1 MAQKLGPSIAA
12 RLYASGGAALVG
24 VLGTALYFALSTPV
38 FLSTANLLNIG
49 RQTAIVA
56 LVSIGMTFVI
66 ITGGIDLSVGS
77 VVGLSGTL
85 AAVAI
90 AQAHTGPFLGALIG
104 LATGTSIGIIN
115 GAFIAILRVPAIVA
129 TLALLSIA
137 QGDRSAGD
145 ERAADIRSDVF
156 VFVLRPGRDLW
167 SAGGLY
173 YNGLLLCSWD
183 PSIARDG
190 GRKTH
195 RGHWGERG
203 GRQIGRVES
212 PDLPA
217 LYLCRDRISL
227 RLCRIGPDVP
237 PWIWTTDSGGRARTQ
252 RDRGRCFG
260 WDSHYWRTGNSHR
273 KFSGRPADNYPRK
286 WIRLTERGQ
295 FLSIDLCRSCSPRGG
310 GNFEAYGALVNDLLK
325 AENISKSYGGV
336 RAVEE
341 VSLQVAAGEV
351 VAVVG
356 DNGAG
361 KSTFTKILAGAVRP
375 DSGSLSFQRRAV
387 AFHSPKDAQRL
398 GIEMLQQDL
407 ALVGD
412 FNAAENLFFG
422 RELSMLGILRGKK
435 MTDQTRE
442 VLQQLG
448 VSLPDSKVPVRY
460 LSGGQRQAVAIG
472 RVLAWGS
479 KVIILDEPTAAL
491 GVQETRQVLEMI
503 KRMKADGR
511 TIVLITHNMDHVLEV
526 ADRVIVMRRGKKV
539 GDLAVGH
546 LQIADIVHLIVAG

>member
-1 MAQKLGPSIAA
+1 
-12 RLYASGGAALVG
+12 
-24 VLGTALYFALSTPV
+24 
-38 FLSTANLLNIG
+38 
-49 RQTAIVA
+49 
-56 LVSIGMTFVI
+56 
-66 ITGGIDLSVGS
+66 
-77 VVGLSGTL
+77 
-85 AAVAI
+85 
-90 AQAHTGPFLGALIG
+90 
-104 LATGTSIGIIN
+104 
-115 GAFIAILRVPAIVA
+115 
-129 TLALLSIA
+129 
-137 QGDRSAGD
+137 
-145 ERAADIRSDVF
+145 
-156 VFVLRPGRDLW
+156 
-167 SAGGLY
+167 
-173 YNGLLLCSWD
+173 
-183 PSIARDG
+183 
-190 GRKTH
+190 
-195 RGHWGERG
+195 
-203 GRQIGRVES
+203 
-212 PDLPA
+212 
-217 LYLCRDRISL
+217 
-227 RLCRIGPDVP
+227 
-237 PWIWTTDSGGRARTQ
+237 
-252 RDRGRCFG
+252 
-260 WDSHYWRTGNSHR
+260 
-273 KFSGRPADNYPRK
+273 
-286 WIRLTERGQ
+286 
-295 FLSIDLCRSCSPRGG
+295 
-310 GNFEAYGALVNDLLK
+310 VNDLLK

-375 DSGSLSFQRRAV
+375 DSGSLSFERRAV

-422 RELSMLGILRGKK
+422 RELSILGILRGKR
-435 MTDQTRE
+435 MTDETRE

-491 GVQETRQVLEMI
+491 GVQESRQVLEMI

-539 GDLAVGH
+539 GDLAVGN

>member
-1 MAQKLGPSIAA
+1 
-12 RLYASGGAALVG
+12 
-24 VLGTALYFALSTPV
+24 
-38 FLSTANLLNIG
+38 
-49 RQTAIVA
+49 
-56 LVSIGMTFVI
+56 
-66 ITGGIDLSVGS
+66 
-77 VVGLSGTL
+77 
-85 AAVAI
+85 
-90 AQAHTGPFLGALIG
+90 
-104 LATGTSIGIIN
+104 
-115 GAFIAILRVPAIVA
+115 
-129 TLALLSIA
+129 
-137 QGDRSAGD
+137 
-145 ERAADIRSDVF
+145 
-156 VFVLRPGRDLW
+156 
-167 SAGGLY
+167 
-173 YNGLLLCSWD
+173 
-183 PSIARDG
+183 
-190 GRKTH
+190 
-195 RGHWGERG
+195 
-203 GRQIGRVES
+203 
-212 PDLPA
+212 
-217 LYLCRDRISL
+217 
-227 RLCRIGPDVP
+227 
-237 PWIWTTDSGGRARTQ
+237 
-252 RDRGRCFG
+252 
-260 WDSHYWRTGNSHR
+260 
-273 KFSGRPADNYPRK
+273 
-286 WIRLTERGQ
+286 
-295 FLSIDLCRSCSPRGG
+295 
-310 GNFEAYGALVNDLLK
+310 VNDLLN

-375 DSGSLSFQRRAV
+375 DSGSLSFERRAV

-422 RELSMLGILRGKK
+422 REFSMLGILRGKK
-435 MTDQTRE
+435 MTDQTRD

-491 GVQETRQVLEMI
+491 GVQESRQVLEMI

-539 GDLAVGH
+539 GDLAVGN

>member
-1 MAQKLGPSIAA
+1 
-12 RLYASGGAALVG
+12 
-24 VLGTALYFALSTPV
+24 
-38 FLSTANLLNIG
+38 
-49 RQTAIVA
+49 
-56 LVSIGMTFVI
+56 
-66 ITGGIDLSVGS
+66 
-77 VVGLSGTL
+77 
-85 AAVAI
+85 
-90 AQAHTGPFLGALIG
+90 
-104 LATGTSIGIIN
+104 
-115 GAFIAILRVPAIVA
+115 
-129 TLALLSIA
+129 
-137 QGDRSAGD
+137 
-145 ERAADIRSDVF
+145 
-156 VFVLRPGRDLW
+156 
-167 SAGGLY
+167 
-173 YNGLLLCSWD
+173 
-183 PSIARDG
+183 
-190 GRKTH
+190 
-195 RGHWGERG
+195 
-203 GRQIGRVES
+203 
-212 PDLPA
+212 
-217 LYLCRDRISL
+217 
-227 RLCRIGPDVP
+227 
-237 PWIWTTDSGGRARTQ
+237 
-252 RDRGRCFG
+252 
-260 WDSHYWRTGNSHR
+260 
-273 KFSGRPADNYPRK
+273 
-286 WIRLTERGQ
+286 
-295 FLSIDLCRSCSPRGG
+295 
-310 GNFEAYGALVNDLLK
+310 VNDLLN

-375 DSGSLSFQRRAV
+375 DSGSLSFERRAV

-422 RELSMLGILRGKK
+422 RELSILGILRGKK

-491 GVQETRQVLEMI
+491 GVQESRQVLEMI

-539 GDLAVGH
+539 GDLAVGN